1 MKTYRWYPILWV
13 LLFVA
18 CSKSGETG
26 EDSTELQHSGK
37 SNYTM
42 LLDRGE
48 AISSIDL
55 EANGELLYVHTQAS
69 KVSTSSKPEI
79 EFFGD
84 NKWSAFTTNGD
95 CNGELQIFDMEG
107 NGPAQLNPLKDLNAC
122 NVSVHAV
129 LHTNSKVYVGYE
141 YRETP
146 KKTYY
151 YIRSFNYNDKLSGY
165 LDISL
170 DKKPVGMA
178 MANQRLFV
186 LTLDLE
192 QTGKNALT
200 ILDST
205 TDLPVH
211 STDLDSGARKI
222 FKGPQ
227 DQIIVSYDDHHT
239 AIDSQTLAESLTKYG
254 TGTEPNFNSATTI
267 NFDTSCKMYYDMPGG
282 QHSIYP
288 TISAVYDFEKNSAV
302 LYAYENFMTEAE
314 RQFEYQIENTTMV
327 SYDSTND
334 LILIG
339 YKKSIHGHKG
349 GLIRI
354 KPAPQP
360 KFVDNTDTDGIPYAI
375 FVN

>member
-1 MKTYRWYPILWV
+1 MKTYRLYHILWV

-18 CSKSGETG
+18 CSKS
-26 EDSTELQHSGK
+26 EDTSENSTELQHSGK
-37 SNYTM
+37 SSYTM
-42 LLDRGE
+42 LLDTGE

-55 EANGELLYVHTQAS
+55 EANGELLYVHAES
-69 KVSTSSKPEI
+69 LKVSTTSKPEI

-84 NKWSAFTTNGD
+84 NKWSTYTASGD
-95 CNGELQIFDMEG
+95 CKGELQIFDFQG
-107 NGPAQLNPLKDLNAC
+107 NTPVQLNPLKDLNDC
-122 NVSVHAV
+122 KISVHAM
-129 LHTNSKVYVGYE
+129 LHTNSKVYLGYE

-151 YIRSFNYNDKLSGY
+151 FIRSIGYNNNSSEY
-165 LDISL
+165 LDIPL
-170 DKKPVGMA
+170 DKKPVGLA
-178 MANQRLFV
+178 LANQRLFV

-192 QTGKNALT
+192 QTSKNALT

-211 STDLDSGARKI
+211 STELDSNARKI

-239 AIDSQTLAESLTKYG
+239 AINSQTLAESLTKYG
-254 TGTEPNFNSATTI
+254 TGTEPNFNSATSM
-267 NFDTSCKMYYDMPGG
+267 NFDTSGKMYYDMPGG
-282 QHSIYP
+282 PHSSYP
-288 TISAVYDFEKNSAV
+288 TISAVYDFDKNSAV
-302 LYAYENFMTEAE
+302 LYAYENFMTEEE
-314 RQFEYQIENTTMV
+314 RQFEYQIENTTVV

-339 YKKSIHGHKG
+339 YKKSIQGHKG